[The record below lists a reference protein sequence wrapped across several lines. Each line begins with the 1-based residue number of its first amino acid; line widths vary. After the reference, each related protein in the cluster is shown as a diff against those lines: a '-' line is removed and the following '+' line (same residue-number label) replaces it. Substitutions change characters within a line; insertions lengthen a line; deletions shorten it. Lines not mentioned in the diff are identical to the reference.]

1 MTRYC
6 PWVAHTFPH
15 LPDQKGTESISVLK
29 SPDVED
35 CRPASLIQ
43 TFKTLQICRESLSR
57 HENNLASDS
66 PEL

>member
-1 MTRYC
+1 MARYC

-29 SPDVED
+29 CPDAED
-35 CRPASLIQ
+35 RRPASLIQ
-43 TFKTLQICRESLSR
+43 TFKTLQTCQESLSR
-57 HENNLASDS
+57 HENNLASDR